1 MDGKGWGPVKIG
13 VVKETAERET
23 RVALAPVSAARFT
36 RGGIDVL
43 VETGAGGLA
52 FFTDEAYR
60 EAGAEIAPDAAN
72 VYANADVIVK
82 VAAPSVEETGV
93 LRDGQILV
101 AVLQPL
107 TSHELVGA
115 LAERGVTAFSL
126 DAIPR
131 IARAQPMDVLSSQAS
146 IAGYKAVLIAADTL
160 GKHLPMMTTA
170 AGTMPPAR
178 GLVLGAG
185 VAGLQAIATGRRLG
199 AVMSAFDVRPAVKE
213 QVQSLGATF
222 IEDEELQRAQAET
235 AGGYAREQTADERE
249 RSQALVRRHVGASD
263 FVITTAL
270 VPGRPA
276 PKLITREMV
285 EDMAA
290 GSVIVDLA
298 AETGGNCELTAPGET
313 IVHEGVIINGPI
325 NVPSSLPV
333 HASLMFSRN
342 AQSFLDLL
350 VKDGEVVVDL
360 EDVIVRDS
368 LITRGGEITHDA
380 TREAMKGAAA

>member
-1 MDGKGWGPVKIG
+1 MKIG
-13 VVKETAERET
+13 VVRETAERET
-23 RVALAPVSAARFT
+23 RVALAPVSAARFA
-36 RGGIDVL
+36 RNGIDIL
-43 VETGAGGLA
+43 VESGAGERA
-52 FFTDEAYR
+52 FFNDDAYT
-60 EAGAEIAPDAAN
+60 EAGAKIAADAAG
-72 VYANADVIVK
+72 VFSSADVLLK
-82 VAAPSVEETGV
+82 VAAPSPEEIGS
-93 LRDGQILV
+93 LRSGQILI

-107 TSHELVGA
+107 TSHDLVRA

-146 IAGYKAVLIAADTL
+146 IAGYKAALIAADTL

-222 IEDEELQRAQAET
+222 IEDDELQGAQAET
-235 AGGYAREQTADERE
+235 AGGYAREQTADERD

-285 EDMAA
+285 EDMQP

-298 AETGGNCELTAPGET
+298 AETGGNCELTAPGEV
-313 IVHEGVIINGPI
+313 IVHQGVIINGPI

-342 AQSFLDLL
+342 VQSFLDLL
-350 VKDGEVVVDL
+350 ITDGEAVINMD
-360 EDVIVRDS
+360 DVILSDS
-368 LITRGGEITHDA
+368 LITRDGEVVHAA
-380 TREAMKGAAA
+380 TRDAMGASTA

>member
-1 MDGKGWGPVKIG
+1 MRIG
-13 VVKETAERET
+13 VPMETALREA
-23 RVALAPVSAARFT
+23 RVALAPPSVARFT
-36 RGGIDVL
+36 RAGIDVL
-43 VETGAGGLA
+43 VESAAGERA
-52 FFTDEAYR
+52 FFTNDAYS
-60 EAGAEIAPDAAN
+60 EAGAEIAPDAAS

-82 VAAPSVEETGV
+82 VAAPSIEETES
-93 LRDGQILV
+93 LRDGQILI

-107 TSHELVGA
+107 TSHDLVRA
-115 LAERGVTAFSL
+115 LLQHGVTSFSL

-146 IAGYKAVLIAADTL
+146 VAGYKAAVLAADTL

-199 AVMSAFDVRPAVKE
+199 AIMSAFDVRPAVKE
-213 QVQSLGATF
+213 QVESLGATF

-235 AGGYAREQTADERE
+235 AGGYAREQTQEERD

-285 EDMAA
+285 EDMQP

-298 AETGGNCELTAPGET
+298 AETGGNCELTLPGES
-313 IVHEGVIINGPI
+313 INYKGVIINGPV
-325 NVPSSLPV
+325 NVPSSMPV

-342 AQSFLDLL
+342 VQSFLDLL
-350 VKDGEVVVDL
+350 IKEGEAVIDMD
-360 EDVIVRDS
+360 DVILRDS
-368 LITRGGEITHDA
+368 LITQGGEVVHEA
-380 TREAMKGAAA
+380 TRDAMQTAAGS

>member
-1 MDGKGWGPVKIG
+1 MRIG
-13 VVKETAERET
+13 VVMETAEREA
-23 RVALAPVSAARFT
+23 RVALAPVSVARLT
-36 RGGIDVL
+36 AGGVDVL
-43 VETGAGGLA
+43 IQSDAGARA
-52 FFTDEAYR
+52 FFTDHAYT
-60 EAGAEIAPDAAN
+60 EAGGEIAPDAAA
-72 VYANADVIVK
+72 VHERSDIILR
-82 VAAPSVEETGV
+82 VAAPSIDEVSL
-93 LRDGQILV
+93 LRDGQTLIS
-101 AVLQPL
+101 VLQPL
-107 TSHELVGA
+107 TSHACAQA

-146 IAGYKAVLIAADTL
+146 VAGYKAALIAADTL

-222 IEDEELQRAQAET
+222 IEDDELQRAQAET
-235 AGGYAREQTADERE
+235 AGGYAREQSADERE

-285 EDMAA
+285 EDMQP

-298 AETGGNCELTAPGET
+298 AETGGNCELTAPGE
-313 IVHEGVIINGPI
+313 VAEHQGVIINGPI
-325 NVPSSLPV
+325 NVPSTVPV

-342 AQSFLDLL
+342 VQSFLGLL
-350 VKDGEVVVDL
+350 ISDGELVIDMD
-360 EDVIVRDS
+360 DVILRDS
-368 LITRGGEITHDA
+368 LITRGGAVVHAPTLDA
-380 TREAMKGAAA
+380 ISATAAPQTQTTN

>member
-1 MDGKGWGPVKIG
+1 MRIG
-13 VVKETAERET
+13 VVMETAEREA
-23 RVALAPVSAARFT
+23 RVALAPVSVARLT
-36 RGGIDVL
+36 ASGVDVL
-43 VETGAGGLA
+43 IQSDAGARA
-52 FFTDEAYR
+52 FFTDHAYT
-60 EAGAEIAPDAAN
+60 EAGGEIAPDAAA
-72 VYANADVIVK
+72 VHERSDIILR
-82 VAAPSVEETGV
+82 VAAPSIGEVSL
-93 LRDGQILV
+93 LRDGQTLIS
-101 AVLQPL
+101 VLQPL
-107 TSHELVGA
+107 TSHARAQA

-146 IAGYKAVLIAADTL
+146 VAGYKAALIAADTL

-222 IEDEELQRAQAET
+222 IEDDELQRAQAET
-235 AGGYAREQTADERE
+235 AGGYAREQSADERE

-285 EDMAA
+285 EDMQP

-298 AETGGNCELTAPGET
+298 AETGGNCELTAPGE
-313 IVHEGVIINGPI
+313 VAEHQGVIINGPI
-325 NVPSSLPV
+325 NVPSTVPV

-342 AQSFLDLL
+342 VQSFLGLL
-350 VKDGEVVVDL
+350 ISDGELVIDMD
-360 EDVIVRDS
+360 DVILRDS
-368 LITRGGEITHDA
+368 LITRGGAVVHAPTLDA
-380 TREAMKGAAA
+380 MSAAAAPQTQTTN

>member
-1 MDGKGWGPVKIG
+1 MKIG
-13 VVKETAERET
+13 VVRETAERET
-23 RVALAPVSAARFT
+23 RVALAPVSAARFA
-36 RGGIDVL
+36 RNGIDIL
-43 VETGAGGLA
+43 VESGAGERA
-52 FFTDEAYR
+52 FFNDDAYT
-60 EAGAEIAPDAAN
+60 EAGAAIAADAAGVN
-72 VYANADVIVK
+72 SSADILLK
-82 VAAPSVEETGV
+82 VAAPSPEEIGS
-93 LRDGQILV
+93 LRSGQILI

-107 TSHELVGA
+107 TSHDLVRA
-115 LAERGVTAFSL
+115 LAERGVTSFSL

-146 IAGYKAVLIAADTL
+146 IAGYKAALIAADTL

-222 IEDEELQRAQAET
+222 IEDEELQGAQAET

-285 EDMAA
+285 EDMQP

-298 AETGGNCELTAPGET
+298 AETGGNCELTAPGEV
-313 IVHEGVIINGPI
+313 IVHQGVIINGPI

-342 AQSFLDLL
+342 VQSFLDLL
-350 VKDGEVVVDL
+350 ITDGEAVINMD
-360 EDVIVRDS
+360 DVILSDS
-368 LITRGGEITHDA
+368 LITRDGEVVHAA
-380 TREAMKGAAA
+380 TRDAMGASTA

>member
-1 MDGKGWGPVKIG
+1 MRIG
-13 VVKETAERET
+13 VATETAEHEA
-23 RVALAPVSAARFT
+23 RVALAPISAARFV
-36 RGGIDVL
+36 RAGIDVL
-43 VETGAGGLA
+43 VESGAGARA
-52 FFTDEAYR
+52 FFDDAAYR
-60 EAGAEIAPDAAN
+60 DAGAQIAPDAAA
-72 VYANADVIVK
+72 VYADADILLK
-82 VAAPSVEETGV
+82 VAAPSPAEIESLRAGQV
-93 LRDGQILV
+93 LI

-107 TSHELVGA
+107 TSPELVSA

-146 IAGYKAVLIAADTL
+146 LAGYKAAVMAADTL

-222 IEDEELQRAQAET
+222 IEDEELQRAQTET
-235 AGGYAREQTADERE
+235 AGGYAREQTADERARAQE
-249 RSQALVRRHVGASD
+249 LVHRHVGASD

-276 PKLITREMV
+276 PRLVTREMV
-285 EDMAA
+285 EDMQP
-290 GSVIVDLA
+290 GSVIIDLA

-313 IVHEGVIINGPI
+313 IVHQGVIINGPV
-325 NVPSSLPV
+325 NVPSSMPV

-350 VKDGEVVVDL
+350 IRDGE
-360 EDVIVRDS
+360 IVLDRDDEILRDS
-368 LITRGGEITHDA
+368 LITHGGEVTHA
-380 TREAMKGAAA
+380 AAREAIGAA

>member
-1 MDGKGWGPVKIG
+1 MRIG
-13 VVKETAERET
+13 VVMETAEREA
-23 RVALAPVSAARFT
+23 RVALAPVSVARLT
-36 RGGIDVL
+36 AGGVDVL
-43 VETGAGGLA
+43 IQSDAGARA
-52 FFTDEAYR
+52 FFTDHAYT
-60 EAGAEIAPDAAN
+60 EAGGEIAPDAAA
-72 VYANADVIVK
+72 VHERSDIILR
-82 VAAPSVEETGV
+82 VAAPSIDEVSL
-93 LRDGQILV
+93 LRDGQTLIS
-101 AVLQPL
+101 VLQPL
-107 TSHELVGA
+107 TSHARAQA
-115 LAERGVTAFSL
+115 LAEHGVTAFSL

-146 IAGYKAVLIAADTL
+146 VAGYKAALIAADTL

-222 IEDEELQRAQAET
+222 IEDDELQRAQAET
-235 AGGYAREQTADERE
+235 AGGYAREQSADERE

-285 EDMAA
+285 EDMQP

-298 AETGGNCELTAPGET
+298 AETGGNCELTAPGE
-313 IVHEGVIINGPI
+313 VAEHQGVIINGPI
-325 NVPSSLPV
+325 NVPSTVPV

-342 AQSFLDLL
+342 VQSFLGLL
-350 VKDGEVVVDL
+350 ISDGELVIDL
-360 EDVIVRDS
+360 DDVILRDS
-368 LITRGGEITHDA
+368 LITRGGAVVHAPTLDA
-380 TREAMKGAAA
+380 MSATAAPQTQTTN

>member
-13 VVKETAERET
+13 VVKETAEREA

-43 VETGAGGLA
+43 VETGAGGSA
-52 FFTDEAYR
+52 FFTDEAYQ
-60 EAGAEIAPDAAN
+60 EAGAEIAPDAAS

-350 VKDGEVVVDL
+350 VKDGEVVIDL
-360 EDVIVRDS
+360 KDVVVRDS

>member
-43 VETGAGGLA
+43 VETGAGGSA

>member
-1 MDGKGWGPVKIG
+1 MIRIG
-13 VVKETAERET
+13 VTKETAPREA
-23 RVALAPVSAARFT
+23 RVALAPVSVARFT
-36 RGGIDVL
+36 RDGIGVT
-43 VETGAGGLA
+43 VETGAGERA
-52 FFTDEAYR
+52 FFSDEVYR
-60 EAGAEIAPDAAN
+60 EAGAEIAPDASSVLA
-72 VYANADVIVK
+72 AADVILK
-82 VAAPSVEETGV
+82 VAPPSNEETES
-93 LRDGQILV
+93 LRAGHILV
-101 AVLQPL
+101 TVLQPL
-107 TSHELVGA
+107 TNHDCVRA
-115 LAERGVTAFSL
+115 LAVRGVSAFSL

-146 IAGYKAVLIAADTL
+146 IAGYKAAIIAADTL

-235 AGGYAREQTADERE
+235 AGGYAQEQTSEERD

-276 PKLITREMV
+276 PRLITREMT
-285 EDMAA
+285 EDMQP
-290 GSVIVDLA
+290 GSVIIDLA
-298 AETGGNCELTAPGET
+298 AETGGNCELTIPGE
-313 IVHEGVIINGPI
+313 IIIHKGVIINGPI
-325 NVPSSLPV
+325 NVPSSMPV

-342 AQSFLDLL
+342 AQSFVDLL
-350 VKDGEVVVDL
+350 ITEGDIVINMD
-360 EDVIVRDS
+360 DVIVRDS
-368 LITRGGEITHDA
+368 LITQDGEVVHAA
-380 TREAMKGAAA
+380 TRQAMESAAA

>member
-1 MDGKGWGPVKIG
+1 MRIG
-13 VVKETAERET
+13 VVMETAEREA
-23 RVALAPVSAARFT
+23 RVALAPVSVARLT
-36 RGGIDVL
+36 AGGVDVL
-43 VETGAGGLA
+43 IQSDAGARA
-52 FFTDEAYR
+52 FFTDHAYT
-60 EAGAEIAPDAAN
+60 EAGGEIAPDAAA
-72 VYANADVIVK
+72 VHERSDIILR
-82 VAAPSVEETGV
+82 VAAPSIDEVSL
-93 LRDGQILV
+93 LRDGQTLIS
-101 AVLQPL
+101 VLQPL
-107 TSHELVGA
+107 TSHARAQA

-146 IAGYKAVLIAADTL
+146 VAGYKAALIAADTL

-222 IEDEELQRAQAET
+222 IEDDELQRAQAET
-235 AGGYAREQTADERE
+235 AGGYAREQSADERE

-285 EDMAA
+285 EDMQP

-298 AETGGNCELTAPGET
+298 AETGGNCELTAPGE
-313 IVHEGVIINGPI
+313 VAEHQGVIINGPI
-325 NVPSSLPV
+325 NVPSTVPV

-342 AQSFLDLL
+342 VQSFLGLL
-350 VKDGEVVVDL
+350 ISDGELVIDL
-360 EDVIVRDS
+360 DDVILRDS
-368 LITRGGEITHDA
+368 LITRGGAVVHAPTLDA
-380 TREAMKGAAA
+380 MSAAAAPQTQTTN

>member
-1 MDGKGWGPVKIG
+1 MRIG
-13 VVKETAERET
+13 VPVETALREA
-23 RVALAPVSAARFT
+23 RVALAPVSVARFV
-36 RGGIDVL
+36 RAGIDVL
-43 VETGAGGLA
+43 VQSEAGGRA
-52 FFTDEAYR
+52 FFGDESYR
-60 EAGAEIAPDAAN
+60 EAGAEIAPDAAA
-72 VYANADVIVK
+72 VYAATDAIVK
-82 VAAPSVEETGV
+82 VAAPSVDETSS
-93 LRDGQILV
+93 LREGQILV

-107 TSHELVGA
+107 TSHDLVRA
-115 LAERGVTAFSL
+115 LAASGVTAFSL

-146 IAGYKAVLIAADTL
+146 VAGYKAAVMAADTL

-235 AGGYAREQTADERE
+235 AGGYAREQTAEERD

-285 EDMAA
+285 EDMQP
-290 GSVIVDLA
+290 GSVIIDLA
-298 AETGGNCELTAPGET
+298 AETGGNCELTSPGEV
-313 IVHEGVIINGPI
+313 IVHKGVIINGPI
-325 NVPSSLPV
+325 NVPSLLPV
-333 HASLMFSRN
+333 HASMMFSRN
-342 AQSFLDLL
+342 VQSFLDLL
-350 VKDGEVVVDL
+350 IKDGEIVIDMD
-360 EDVIVRDS
+360 DVIVRDS
-368 LITRGGEITHDA
+368 LITRDGEVVHAA
-380 TREAMKGAAA
+380 TREAMQGAAA

>member
-1 MDGKGWGPVKIG
+1 MRIG
-13 VVKETAERET
+13 VVMETAEREA
-23 RVALAPVSAARFT
+23 RVALAPVSVARLT
-36 RGGIDVL
+36 AGGVDVL
-43 VETGAGGLA
+43 IQSDAGARAFFADHAYTEAGG
-52 FFTDEAYR
+52 
-60 EAGAEIAPDAAN
+60 EIAPDAAA
-72 VYANADVIVK
+72 VHERSDIILR
-82 VAAPSVEETGV
+82 VAAPSIDEVSL
-93 LRDGQILV
+93 LRDGQTLIS
-101 AVLQPL
+101 VLQPL
-107 TSHELVGA
+107 TSHARAQA
-115 LAERGVTAFSL
+115 LAEHGVTAFSL

-146 IAGYKAVLIAADTL
+146 VAGYKAALIAADTL

-222 IEDEELQRAQAET
+222 IEDDELQRAQAET
-235 AGGYAREQTADERE
+235 AGGYAREQSADERE

-285 EDMAA
+285 EDMQP

-298 AETGGNCELTAPGET
+298 AETGGNCELTAPGE
-313 IVHEGVIINGPI
+313 VAEHQGVIINGPI
-325 NVPSSLPV
+325 NVPSTVPV

-342 AQSFLDLL
+342 VQSFLGLL
-350 VKDGEVVVDL
+350 ISDGELVIDMD
-360 EDVIVRDS
+360 DVILRDS
-368 LITRGGEITHDA
+368 LITRGGAVVHAPTLDA
-380 TREAMKGAAA
+380 MSAAAAPQTQTTN

>member
-1 MDGKGWGPVKIG
+1 MKIG
-13 VVKETAERET
+13 VVRETAERET
-23 RVALAPVSAARFT
+23 RVALAPVSAARFA
-36 RGGIDVL
+36 RNGVDII
-43 VETGAGGLA
+43 VESGAGERA
-52 FFTDEAYR
+52 FFNDDAYS
-60 EAGAEIAPDAAN
+60 EAGAEIAADAAG
-72 VYANADVIVK
+72 VYSSADVLLK
-82 VAAPSVEETGV
+82 VAAPSPEEIGA
-93 LRDGQILV
+93 LRSGQILI

-107 TSHELVGA
+107 TSHDLVRA
-115 LAERGVTAFSL
+115 LAERGVTSFSL

-146 IAGYKAVLIAADTL
+146 IAGYKAALIAADTL

-222 IEDEELQRAQAET
+222 IEDDELQGAQAET
-235 AGGYAREQTADERE
+235 AGGYAREQTSDERE

-285 EDMAA
+285 EDMQP

-298 AETGGNCELTAPGET
+298 AETGGNSELTAPGEV
-313 IVHEGVIINGPI
+313 IVHQGVIINGPI

-342 AQSFLDLL
+342 VQSFLDLL
-350 VKDGEVVVDL
+350 ITDGEAVINMD
-360 EDVIVRDS
+360 DVILSDS
-368 LITRGGEITHDA
+368 LITRDGEVVHAA
-380 TREAMKGAAA
+380 TRDAMGASTA

>member
-1 MDGKGWGPVKIG
+1 MRIG
-13 VVKETAERET
+13 VVVETAQREA
-23 RVALAPVSAARFT
+23 RVALAPVSVARFV
-36 RGGIDVL
+36 RAGIDVL
-43 VETGAGGLA
+43 VQAEAGERA
-52 FFTDEAYR
+52 FFGDELYR
-60 EAGAEIAPDAAN
+60 EAGAEIAPDAAA
-72 VYANADVIVK
+72 VYAAADVIVK
-82 VAAPSVEETGV
+82 VAAPSVDETSS
-93 LRDGQILV
+93 LREGQILV

-107 TSHELVGA
+107 TSHDLVRA
-115 LAERGVTAFSL
+115 LAASGVTSFSL

-146 IAGYKAVLIAADTL
+146 VAGYKAAVMAADTL

-235 AGGYAREQTADERE
+235 AGGYAREQTAEERD

-276 PKLITREMV
+276 PRLITREMV
-285 EDMAA
+285 EDMQP
-290 GSVIVDLA
+290 GSVIIDLA
-298 AETGGNCELTAPGET
+298 AETGGNCELTSPGEV
-313 IVHEGVIINGPI
+313 IVHKGVIINGAYQRAIVGARPRKHD
-325 NVPSSLPV
+325 VLSQ
-333 HASLMFSRN
+333 HAELFGSAYQGR
-342 AQSFLDLL
+342 
-350 VKDGEVVVDL
+350 
-360 EDVIVRDS
+360 RDRDRYGGRDRARCAHHAWR
-368 LITRGGEITHDA
+368 RGGSRRDA
-380 TREAMKGAAA
+380 RRHGAGGVARPT